1 MKSSNIITIAAVA
14 AALITPACKGQEP
27 PPESPRETAAS
38 ADSAASE
45 LQRRRDSD
53 TTRFETRVADLERRL
68 TEMQAKLAEKS
79 AAPTAA
85 LKAEVQEDVKNVRE
99 AVADLKTTT
108 PENWWERHERVME
121 RAVADI
127 EEDVR
132 RLARGQA
139 APATAREP
147 DTPPSAA
154 PFQSRRDRFVA
165 RLRTQVAALKERLKD
180 VRLRDAQ
187 KTELQDTQARLD
199 KLQEDV
205 DRLGNAS
212 ADDWWNISSKRVS
225 EYIDRVE
232 DSIGRLDDN
241 KRRTSS

>member
-1 MKSSNIITIAAVA
+1 LASSSIACTID
-14 AALITPACKGQEP
+14 GDR

-38 ADSAASE
+38 ADSAATE

-53 TTRFETRVADLERRL
+53 TTRFETRAADLERRL

-121 RAVADI
+121 RAAADI

-132 RLARGQA
+132 RLARGPA
-139 APATAREP
+139 ARATAREP

-154 PFQSRRDRFVA
+154 PFQSRRDRFVT
-165 RLRTQVAALKERLKD
+165 RLRTRVAALEERLKD
-180 VRLRDAQ
+180 VRLRDAE
-187 KTELQDTQARLD
+187 KTELQDTRARLD

-205 DRLGNAS
+205 DRLANAS

-232 DSIGRLDDN
+232 DSIRRLDDN